1 MRSTQVSCPCCGS
14 MLNFGEEIAAGS
26 AVSCLIC
33 MQNFIA
39 ENVVVSDV
47 MESPAPMPVPGAPAF
62 ANPAPA
68 VVAATETAAP
78 MVTEERAPA
87 SLAVLTMELPA
98 PPIDTPVSPPPLP
111 VLAEPATPPA
121 PAFPVGA
128 VAYGKPAAVV
138 PPRLP
143 LQAGSPAPPV
153 RPADAAP
160 MVLVGVVLGGMALLV
175 VGGIAVIGVSILF
188 GVNRTASKSDADP
201 FAVIREQSAPP
212 FANEPAV
219 KNNGQTAI
227 GGDGDVADAKAP
239 MKPAGPAT
247 LAVPIV
253 KNAGDP
259 DPPPAIPVVLA
270 GNVPGVD
277 QERIDAAIAK
287 GVAYLKA
294 RQAADGTWVGGPR
307 IGYTAL
313 AGLTLLECKVPAEDA
328 QVQQAAAYV
337 RNNVATLNATYE
349 LSLAILFLDRL
360 GNPKDRVV
368 IQGMALR
375 LLAGQN
381 DAGGWTYH
389 SPVLTPSDMHQL
401 LVYLKSHRP
410 ELPRAIKPPA
420 EPGKQI
426 AVPDPLP
433 KQTQEKSDDPF
444 KQLSDLL
451 QLPKAVQEPGTL
463 PKQEGGGPGSDP
475 KQPTIAKP
483 LDVKPDK
490 PGPASPRDKDKKPD
504 KGAAADKDTAKK
516 VPPINPNFLSPQLQR
531 LPVVGLN
538 ANKGKVLVHKGR
550 LEDNSNSQFA
560 LLGLWAARRHDV
572 PTEYSL
578 LLARQRYATTQ
589 NADSGWGYRVGH
601 GSTNTMTNVGLIG
614 LAMGHGAIPDPV
626 NANAKQQD
634 AAIQNGLRALGQ
646 YIGTPSQ
653 DPKARQPMQ
662 NLYFLWSVER
672 VAMLCDLKTIG
683 GKDWYGWGAQSLL
696 PNQDADGHWQ
706 GGQYHGTGPHTD
718 TCFALLFLKRSNLV
732 PDLTENLRL
741 YMVIRDPEAK

>member
-1 MRSTQVSCPCCGS
+1 
-14 MLNFGEEIAAGS
+14 MLNFGAEIAVGS

-33 MQNFIA
+33 TQSFIA
-39 ENVVVSDV
+39 ERVVVSDA
-47 MESPAPMPVPGAPAF
+47 MEAPAPPSP
-62 ANPAPA
+62 
-68 VVAATETAAP
+68 
-78 MVTEERAPA
+78 
-87 SLAVLTMELPA
+87 AVLTMEMPA
-98 PPIDTPVSPPPLP
+98 SPIDTPVAPPLLP
-111 VLAEPATPPA
+111 VLAAPGTPSAIPA
-121 PAFPVGA
+121 GA
-128 VAYGKPAAVV
+128 VASDKPVPVALPPQTESPVV
-138 PPRLP
+138 P
-143 LQAGSPAPPV
+143 V
-153 RPADAAP
+153 RASDTAP
-160 MVLVGVVLGGMALLV
+160 MVLVAVVLGGMALLA
-175 VGGIAVIGVSILF
+175 VGGIAVIGVSFLF
-188 GVNRTASKSDADP
+188 GSRTSSTLDANP
-201 FAVIREQSAPP
+201 VAVVKEQAAPP
-212 FANEPAV
+212 FANFPPA

-227 GGDGDVADAKAP
+227 VNDTDVADAKTP
-239 MKPAGPAT
+239 VRPAGPPT
-247 LAVPIV
+247 LAVPVV
-253 KNAGDP
+253 KGAVEP
-259 DPPPAIPVVLA
+259 LPPILPEIPVVVA
-270 GNVPGVD
+270 GNNVPGVG

-294 RQAADGTWVGGPR
+294 CQAADGTWVGGPR

-313 AGLTLLECKVPAEDA
+313 AGLTLLECKVPADDV
-328 QVQQAAAYV
+328 QVQKAAAYV
-337 RNNVATLNATYE
+337 RNNIATLNATYE

-360 GNPKDRVV
+360 GNPKDRVA

-389 SPVLTPSDMHQL
+389 SPVLTPPDMHQL
-401 LVYLKSHRP
+401 LVFLKSHRP

-426 AVPDPLP
+426 AKPDPLP
-433 KQTQEKSDDPF
+433 KQTQYKGDDPF

-451 QLPKAVQEPGTL
+451 QLPKTVQEPGTL
-463 PKQEGGGPGSDP
+463 PKQESGGTGSDP

-483 LDVKPDK
+483 LEGKSDRPD
-490 PGPASPRDKDKKPD
+490 PLNPMDKDKKPD
-504 KGAAADKDTAKK
+504 KGAAADKNKAKK
-516 VPPINPNFLSPQLQR
+516 VQPINPNILAPQLQR
-531 LPVVGLN
+531 LPVVALN
-538 ANKGKVLVHKGR
+538 ANKGNVVVHRGR
-550 LEDNSNSQFA
+550 HEDNSNSQFA

-572 PTEYSL
+572 PTDYSL
-578 LLARQRYATTQ
+578 LLAKQRYALSQ

-614 LAMGHGAIPDPV
+614 LAMGHGAIPDPA

-653 DPKARQPMQ
+653 DPKARPPMQ

-672 VAMLCDLKTIG
+672 VAMLYDLKTIG

-706 GGQYHGTGPHTD
+706 GGQYPGTGAHPD